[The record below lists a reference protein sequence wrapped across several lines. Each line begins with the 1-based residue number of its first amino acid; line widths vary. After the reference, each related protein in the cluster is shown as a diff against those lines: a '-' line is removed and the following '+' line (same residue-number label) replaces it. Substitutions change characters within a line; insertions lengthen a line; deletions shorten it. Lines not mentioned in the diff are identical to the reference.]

1 MSMIFAMC
9 SFALSMSISPGPV
22 NLLTL
27 SSGINHGFLRTLPFV
42 AGRDAAD
49 PTPAAAER
57 PKSAAQQAKKPAKK
71 APAKKAAPKPEKAAA
86 GAAEVK
92 EKAPRRMK
100 AARKAGADDLKQ
112 LKGVGPKLEQTLNEL
127 GFYHFDQIA
136 KWTEAEVAWVDT
148 RLKFKGRITRDGWIE
163 QAKIL
168 AEGGETEFSR
178 KVSKGD
184 TN

>member
-1 MSMIFAMC
+1 MAKLQVAMRR
-9 SFALSMSISPGPV
+9 IRR
-22 NLLTL
+22 
-27 SSGINHGFLRTLPFV
+27 LRRLNVRSQPHS
-42 AGRDAAD
+42 
-49 PTPAAAER
+49 R
-57 PKSAAQQAKKPAKK
+57 PKSLPRKPPPRKLHLR
-71 APAKKAAPKPEKAAA
+71 PKKAAA

-100 AARKAGADDLKQ
+100 APRKAGADDLKQ

-136 KWTEAEVAWVDT
+136 KWTEAEVAWVDS
-148 RLKFKGRITRDGWIE
+148 RLKFKGRIERDGWIE

-168 AEGGETEFSR
+168 AEGGETEFSK

-184 TN
+184 VY